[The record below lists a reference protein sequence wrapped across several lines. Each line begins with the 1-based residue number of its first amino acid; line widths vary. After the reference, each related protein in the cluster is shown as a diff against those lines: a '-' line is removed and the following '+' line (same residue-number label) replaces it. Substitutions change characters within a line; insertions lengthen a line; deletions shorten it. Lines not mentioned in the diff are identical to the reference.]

1 MINGSNESVES
12 KREEKRIDNTWSS
25 CCFRLDKRAVV
36 YFSQL
41 GISLVTISFCIYQLV
56 HLENCEAQS
65 LYSGIL
71 MLVVGTWLPSPQ
83 LHG

>member
-1 MINGSNESVES
+1 MDLELQEATES
-12 KREEKRIDNTWSS
+12 KHEEKRINNTWSS
-25 CCFRLDKRAVV
+25 CCFNSDRRAVV

-41 GISLVTISFCIYQLV
+41 GISLITISFCIYQLT
-56 HLENCEAQS
+56 HLNSCEAQS

-71 MLVVGTWLPSPQ
+71 TVIVGTWLPQPQ